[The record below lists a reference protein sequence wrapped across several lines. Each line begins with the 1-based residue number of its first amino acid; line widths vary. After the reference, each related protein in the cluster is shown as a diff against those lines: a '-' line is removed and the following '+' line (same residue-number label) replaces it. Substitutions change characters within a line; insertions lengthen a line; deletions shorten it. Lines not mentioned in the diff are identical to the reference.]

1 MVSSLLVI
9 VIPLALT
16 IIGIM
21 WLHGFNIVQDQPEYS
36 LETDPVNKLAAERQA
51 NYHYFQLQRA
61 RNLKRQKRI
70 CQYAWLVLAVFVSSS
85 WLMYSDAV
93 KATTVSKQISE
104 IQTLAVADSKDTIL
118 SLTLKDGSHV
128 QYVVKAAAPL
138 GASTAA
144 SEQRSETLE
153 NWQLASLV
161 TAVSLG
167 DVAVPLGIALRISN

>member
-1 MVSSLLVI
+1 MSSLLVI

-21 WLHGFNIVQDQPEYS
+21 WLHGVNIVQDQPEYS
-36 LETDPVNKLAAERQA
+36 LENDPRNKLAAERQA

-61 RNLKRQKRI
+61 RALKRQKRI
-70 CQYAWLVLAVFVSSS
+70 CQYAWFVLAVFVSSS
-85 WLMYSDAV
+85 WLLYSDVV
-93 KATTVSKQISE
+93 KATTVSKQVSE
-104 IQTLAVADSKDTIL
+104 IQTLALADSKDTLL

-138 GASTAA
+138 GVLTAE
-144 SEQRSETLE
+144 SGQHSETLE
-153 NWQLASLV
+153 NWQFATLV

-167 DVAVPLGIALRISN
+167 DSTEPLAIAPRISN

>member
-1 MVSSLLVI
+1 VSSLLVI

-16 IIGIM
+16 IVGII
-21 WLHGFNIVQDQPEYS
+21 WLNGFNIVHDQPEYS
-36 LETDPVNKLAAERQA
+36 LEEDPVNKLAAERQA
-51 NYHYFQLQRA
+51 NYHYFRLQRA
-61 RNLKRQKRI
+61 RILKRQKRV
-70 CQYAWLVLAVFVSSS
+70 CQYAWLVLAVFVASS
-85 WLMYSDAV
+85 WLRYSDAV
-93 KATTVSKQISE
+93 KATTVSKQIIE